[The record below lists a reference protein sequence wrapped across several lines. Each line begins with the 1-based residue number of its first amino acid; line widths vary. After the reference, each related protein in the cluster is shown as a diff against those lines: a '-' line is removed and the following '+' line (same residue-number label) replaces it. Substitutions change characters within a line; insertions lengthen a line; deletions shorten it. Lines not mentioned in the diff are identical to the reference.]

1 MKFFIILLLTA
12 IYFFAVIWV
21 FNHINPWIALVMI
34 TGYLG
39 YLVYLIEKKLK
50 K

>member
-1 MKFFIILLLTA
+1 MKLFIILILSL
-12 IYFFAVIWV
+12 IYLFGAIWV
-21 FNHINPWIALVMI
+21 FNHVNPWIALAMP